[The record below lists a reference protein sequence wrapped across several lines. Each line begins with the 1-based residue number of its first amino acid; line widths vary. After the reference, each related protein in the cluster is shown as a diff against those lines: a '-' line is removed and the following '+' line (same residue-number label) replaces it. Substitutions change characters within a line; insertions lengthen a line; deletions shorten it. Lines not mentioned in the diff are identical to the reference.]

1 MQQRISQLARIVSA
15 TATAGAALI
24 FLPAAQAQ
32 QPAHA
37 VSELSAV
44 QGVGEAAR
52 VNMNVTVTKT
62 FADTNSVEVKGPNG
76 NEVVIDVDPTIA
88 DVKKL
93 KVGDEVHVAYRGA
106 LLMSADKVDPKGVQS
121 RVTAQGTMPA
131 AGGVV
136 VKTVGVQIV
145 AVIQKIDAKTREVT
159 LAGPK
164 RTVTMHVQHDI
175 QLDKFKVGDS
185 VMATYLSASAI
196 DVTRNGQIVK

>member
-106 LLMSADKVDPKGVQS
+106 LLMSADKVDPKGLQS
-121 RVTAQGTMPA
+121 RVTAQETMPA

-136 VKTVGVQIV
+136 VKTAGVQIV

-164 RTVTMHVQHDI
+164 RTVTMHIQHDI